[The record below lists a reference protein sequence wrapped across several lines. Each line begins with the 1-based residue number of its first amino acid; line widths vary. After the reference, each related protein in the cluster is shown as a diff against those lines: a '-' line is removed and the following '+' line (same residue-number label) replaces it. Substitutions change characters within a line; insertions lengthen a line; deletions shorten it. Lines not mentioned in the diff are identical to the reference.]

1 MSLLPPA
8 LPERPAIA
16 IVGAGALGGY
26 YGARL
31 AQHGHDV
38 HFLLRRDYDAVRKNG
53 LGIRS
58 WNGDFT
64 LPPGQVQAYRSP
76 SDMPKVDLVVVTIK
90 TTSNDQIDAL
100 VRPLLK
106 ETTAILTLQNGLG
119 NEDHLARLFGP
130 ARVLGGIAFVCI
142 NRVGP
147 GLIEHTSHGLIRVGS
162 FAGGATDPRPAQI
175 ASLFTASHVKCEVV
189 GNLLATRWLKLAWNI
204 PFNGLGAVMD
214 LTTDRLIATP
224 AGESLVR
231 TLITEVIAA
240 AAAEGVTLPPQ
251 QTIDDQ
257 INPTRGMGPY
267 RSSMQVDR
275 HEGRPL
281 EVEAILG
288 EPLRR
293 AKAKGVAVPLLEAVY
308 AMARAVSA

>member
-1 MSLLPPA
+1 MDLPRA
-8 LPERPAIA
+8 LPDRPSIA

-38 HFLLRRDYDAVRKNG
+38 HFLLRSDYEAVRKNG
-53 LGIRS
+53 LVVRS
-58 WNGDFT
+58 CNGDFT
-64 LPPGQVQAYRSP
+64 LPPGEVKAYRS
-76 SDMPKVDLVVVTIK
+76 SVDMPKADLVVVTLK
-90 TTSNDQIDAL
+90 TTSNEHLDAL
-100 VRPLLK
+100 VRPLLT
-106 ETTAILTLQNGLG
+106 ETTTVLTLQNGLG

-130 ARVLGGIAFVCI
+130 ARILGGIAFVCI
-142 NRVGP
+142 NRIGAGV
-147 GLIEHTSHGLIRVGS
+147 IEHTSHGLIRVGS
-162 FAGGATDPRPAQI
+162 FAGGASDPRPAQV
-175 ASLFTASHVKCEVV
+175 ARLFVESQVKCETVA
-189 GNLLATRWLKLAWNI
+189 NLLATRWLKLAWNI

-231 TLITEVIAA
+231 ALIAEVIAA
-240 AAAEGVTLPPQ
+240 AAADGVTLPPE
-251 QTIDDQ
+251 TVDDQ

-275 HEGRPL
+275 QAHRPL
-281 EVEAILG
+281 EAEAILG
-288 EPLRR
+288 EPLQR
-293 AKAKGVAVPLLEAVY
+293 AKAKGVPMPLLEAVY